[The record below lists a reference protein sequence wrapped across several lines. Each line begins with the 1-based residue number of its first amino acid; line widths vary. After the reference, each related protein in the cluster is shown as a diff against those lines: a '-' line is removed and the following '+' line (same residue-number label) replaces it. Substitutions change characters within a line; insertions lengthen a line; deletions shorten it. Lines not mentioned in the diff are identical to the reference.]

1 MPGISDIKIHRKPY
15 GPVMQIRN
23 STNPDGSELDYLT
36 FPALECY
43 DMVQH
48 AVSTRFGGVSKGI
61 FSSMNLSFTRGDDDN
76 AVRENFRRYAR
87 LFHTTED
94 HFVLSYQTHTV
105 NVREI
110 TEEDAGKG
118 LTRERGFTDVDGL
131 VTNVPG
137 LVLGI
142 FAADCIPLLFLDP
155 VHKAIGASHAGWRGT
170 VGRIGRVTVEKMHA
184 LYGTEPKDLICTIG
198 PGICQDCYE
207 VSADVADQFMKE
219 FPQHVVEI
227 LRERATTDQGE
238 RKFLLDLYRAN
249 TIVLKDA
256 GVLQEHISITD
267 ICTCCNP
274 ALLFSHR
281 FTHGRRGNN
290 AVFIKL
296 QREH

>member
-170 VGRIGRVTVEKMHA
+170 VGRIGRVT
-184 LYGTEPKDLICTIG
+184 EPKDLICTIG

-290 AVFIKL
+290 AVFMKL